1 MKQLFKHT
9 PVIVRQSIAIMLSL
23 TVFISALTAGI
34 SGLVNRVKI
43 IDSSLMQVIYT
54 LTSSPSR
61 ILAYAG
67 IKLDSDDTYSMN
79 WITPREGEIILK
91 RALDATVIYGDKV
104 VNVCLPDATVGDA
117 VKKAGIKLT
126 DDMVLNCSV
135 NDKITDGMAIEIYDI
150 ITTTVTEDVAIP
162 YETIV
167 TKSSSVENGTVK
179 CTVKGKDGLKRI
191 TYNQVEI
198 NGEIVSKTVVNEEII
213 TEPVTCKTVV
223 GTKTAAKPKNTSK
236 PSQSTV
242 SSSSSSSSSSTASSA
257 SSESS
262 SSASSTE
269 QKPSGDGSTVYYT
282 SAGYKYISTL
292 KPSNDFE
299 LDENGVPVHY
309 KKLITGKATAYT
321 YTGNRT
327 ATGKKTRPGYIAV
340 NPKQIPYGTKM
351 FIRSSDGKYIYGY
364 ASAEDTGGFAKGKR
378 IIADLFFT
386 TEKAC
391 NKFGVRNIEIYI
403 LG

>member
-23 TVFISALTAGI
+23 TVFISALTAGM

-104 VNVCLPDATVGDA
+104 VNVSLPDATVGDA

-236 PSQSTV
+236 PSQSTD
-242 SSSSSSSSSSTASSA
+242 SSSSSS
-257 SSESS
+257 
-262 SSASSTE
+262 SSTE

>member
-23 TVFISALTAGI
+23 TVFISALTAGM

-104 VNVCLPDATVGDA
+104 VNVSLPDATVGDA

-150 ITTTVTEDVAIP
+150 ITTTVTEDVTIP

-236 PSQSTV
+236 PSQSTD
-242 SSSSSSSSSSTASSA
+242 SSSSSS
-257 SSESS
+257 
-262 SSASSTE
+262 SSTE

-321 YTGNRT
+321 YTGNPT

-364 ASAEDTGGFAKGKR
+364 ASAEDTGGFAKGNR

-386 TEKAC
+386 TEKSC

-403 LG
+403 LV

>member
-23 TVFISALTAGI
+23 TVFISALTAGM

-61 ILAYAG
+61 ILSYAG

-104 VNVCLPDATVGDA
+104 VNVSLPDATVGDA

-198 NGEIVSKTVVNEEII
+198 NGEIVSKTIVNEEII

-236 PSQSTV
+236 PSQSTD
-242 SSSSSSSSSSTASSA
+242 SSSSSS
-257 SSESS
+257 
-262 SSASSTE
+262 SSTE

-321 YTGNRT
+321 YTGNPT

-364 ASAEDTGGFAKGKR
+364 ASAEDTGGFAKGNR